1 MLETAGAPGAGPAR
15 DAPQDQAAGLRKLF
29 GPRDLP
35 LLPILLAT
43 GREASHGT
51 WLSRFAR
58 SCVGQGDR
66 TVIVDAA
73 RTQVATVFGLRLRF
87 DLQHAFDGDCVPEAA
102 CVRAADN
109 LYILPAARAFDQVAQ
124 APDGVQRFERGVRA
138 LAAQADRVL
147 LVLPAA
153 QRQVLSAL
161 AGAAGYPDV
170 VVVVGAGAQAASR
183 CLDMMGT
190 VRGAADIDAF
200 RLLFQDMD
208 AASAG
213 RLFPRLAAFAERE
226 LGARVVDGG
235 RVTDPMAVGRL
246 VREVR
251 CRLAA
256 GGAQPE
262 CDRHGVAVE
271 IGS

>member
-1 MLETAGAPGAGPAR
+1 MLEAVPAPGAGAAGE
-15 DAPQDQAAGLRKLF
+15 APLDQAAGLRKLF

-35 LLPILLAT
+35 FLPILLAT

-51 WLSRFAR
+51 WLARFAR

-66 TVIVDAA
+66 TVVVDAA

-87 DLQHAFDGDCVPEAA
+87 DLQHAFDGDCVPDAA
-102 CVRAADN
+102 CVRAAEN
-109 LYILPAARAFDQVAQ
+109 LFILPAARAFDRIAQ

-138 LAAQADRVL
+138 LAAQADRAL
-147 LVLPAA
+147 LVLPSV
-153 QRQVLSAL
+153 QRALLSAL
-161 AGAAGYPDV
+161 AGSAGYPDV
-170 VVVVGAGAQAASR
+170 VVVVGAGATAASR
-183 CLDMMGT
+183 CLDMMSAARGT
-190 VRGAADIDAF
+190 ADIDAF

-226 LGARVVDGG
+226 LGTQVVDGG

-256 GGAQPE
+256 GGAQPG